1 MFQHAILMAAYLG
14 GAIFTHLRVGDP
26 WWFPIIIGIL
36 AWLGQPLRQP
46 LRQPLIFAL
55 ASVVTTEAVLCLV
68 V

>member
-1 MFQHAILMAAYLG
+1 MFQHAILMTGYLG

-36 AWLGQPLRQP
+36 AWLGLS

-55 ASVVTTEAVLCLV
+55 AMGKPVSATGN
-68 V
+68 